1 MQIEIK
7 SEGDIGI
14 AVISGE
20 IDSKTA
26 PQAQEE
32 LMPVIEKYNKLVM
45 DMTEVGFLSSAG
57 LRMLLLVYRQATA
70 KDGKVVLVGL
80 SDEIKDTM
88 TMTGFLKF
96 FVVADSQDN
105 GLKAL
110 AI

>member
-1 MQIEIK
+1 MQIDIK

-14 AVISGE
+14 AVITGE

-32 LMPVIEKYNKLVM
+32 LMPAIDKFSKFVM
-45 DMTEVGFLSSAG
+45 DMSQVTFLSSAG
-57 LRMLLLVYRQATA
+57 LRMLLLIYRQATS

-80 SDEIKDTM
+80 SDEIMDTM

-96 FVVADSQDN
+96 FVVADSLQN
-105 GLKAL
+105 GLSVL
-110 AI
+110 

>member
-7 SEGDIGI
+7 SDGDVGI
-14 AVISGE
+14 AIISGE

-26 PQAQEE
+26 PKAQEE
-32 LMPVIEKYNKLVM
+32 LIPVIDKFTKVVM
-45 DMTEVGFLSSAG
+45 DMTKVTFLSSAG
-57 LRMLLLVYRQATA
+57 LRVLLLIYRQATA

-96 FVVADSQDN
+96 FVVADSLQD

-110 AI
+110 T